1 MSVLTRRSSKIFRE
15 TMAMFKTENDKK
27 LESPDELFDL
37 FNDYERLKTYK
48 YDEPTGG
55 SVDMHEFHLELPYN
69 DIK

>member
-1 MSVLTRRSSKIFRE
+1 MSVLTKII
-15 TMAMFKTENDKK
+15 MAMHAMFKAENDKK

>member
-1 MSVLTRRSSKIFRE
+1 
-15 TMAMFKTENDKK
+15 MAMFKTENDKK
-27 LESPDELFDL
+27 LETPDELFDL